1 MNTKRP
7 PHIAL
12 ILLSTLLALPADAQV
27 DIEASPMEFLPLE
40 VGNQWTYEHH

>member
-7 PHIAL
+7 SLIAL

-27 DIEASPMEFLPLE
+27 DIEGSPTGFSPAGSRQSVDL
-40 VGNQWTYEHH
+40 